1 MRGVAQSDYELLQ
14 EQMRQLERE
23 NAALRERHERD
34 EVLIGQCADEIL
46 HFERENAELRA
57 DKERLDWLDD
67 YGYEYDGLL
76 ERGWGIG
83 LPAKQKSN
91 TRNLRAAIDAAKK
104 EAQP

>member
-57 DKERLDWLDD
+57 DKERLDFMLNA
-67 YGYEYDGLL
+67 
-76 ERGWGIG
+76 GIG
-83 LPAKQKSN
+83 RDLSAVW
-91 TRNLRAAIDAAKK
+91 RAAIDAARR
-104 EAQP
+104 EQP